1 MSEIVSTSKG
11 KNKKVLHVTSTYFPD
26 THGGVEEVIRQICLN
41 TKPHGIENRVF
52 TLSPNPF
59 PQTIKIEGSDVFR
72 AKKSFEIASC
82 RFSIEAISKYKELIE
97 WADIIH
103 YHFPWPFA
111 DFLHL
116 FCKVSKKSIVTYH
129 SDVVRQKNL
138 NKLYTP
144 VMHSFLKSMNKIIT
158 TSLNYSQSS
167 KILKGYKD
175 KVEIIPIGLNEK
187 SYPVPSKNETDLIQS
202 KVGNDFILFVGM
214 FRNYKGLNYL
224 LKSAQD
230 ISTNIVIAGKG
241 PLEKELKNIVNN
253 LRLSNIQFLGEVS
266 EVEKVALFK
275 LCRAVVLPSHLR
287 SEAFGVTLIEGS
299 MYGKPLISTE
309 IGTGTSYINL
319 NGKTGIVVPPRD
331 SKSLK
336 NAIIK
341 ISSDLSLSKKMGHS
355 SRLRYEELFTGQTMG
370 QKYLTLYNAL

>member
-41 TKPHGIENRVF
+41 TKPHGIESRVF

-59 PQTIKIEGSDVFR
+59 PQTIKIEGCDVFR

-116 FCKVSKKSIVTYH
+116 LCKVSKKSIVTYH

-144 VMHSFLKSMNKIIT
+144 VMHYFLKSMNKIIT

-167 KILKGYKD
+167 KILKEYKD

-187 SYPVPSKNETDLIQS
+187 SYPVPSKNEIDLTQS

-230 ISTNIVIAGKG
+230 ISTNIVLVGKG

-253 LRLSNIQFLGEVS
+253 LRLSNIQFLGEVN

>member
-1 MSEIVSTSKG
+1 MSKVVSACEV
-11 KNKKVLHVTSTYFPD
+11 KNKRVLHIASTYFPD
-26 THGGVEEVIRQICLN
+26 SHGGVEEVIRQICLN
-41 TKPHGIENRVF
+41 TNSHGIESRVF

-59 PQTIKIEGSDVFR
+59 PIKIMVEGCDVFR
-72 AKKSFEIASC
+72 AKKNFEIASC
-82 RFSIEAISKYKELIE
+82 RFSIEAITKYKELVD

-116 FCKVSKKSIVTYH
+116 FCKVQKKSIVTYH

-144 VMHSFLKSMNKIIT
+144 VMHAFLKSVDKIVA

-167 KILKGYKD
+167 PVLKQYRD
-175 KVEIIPIGLNEK
+175 KVEVIPIGLDES
-187 SYPVPSKNETDLIQS
+187 SYPVPSKSEVDLVES
-202 KVGNDFILFVGM
+202 KTGNDFFLFVGM
-214 FRNYKGLNYL
+214 FRKYKGLNYL
-224 LKSAQD
+224 LQSAQE
-230 ISTNIVIAGKG
+230 ISMKIVIAGKG
-241 PLEKELKNIVNN
+241 PLEKELKQIVSKLGLLNV
-253 LRLSNIQFLGEVS
+253 QFLGEVS

-287 SEAFGVTLIEGS
+287 SEAFGVTLIEGA

-309 IGTGTSYINL
+309 LNTGTSYINL

-331 SKSLK
+331 YISLK
-336 NAIIK
+336 NAIIR

-355 SRLRYEELFTGQTMG
+355 SRLRYEELFTGQIMG
-370 QKYLTLYNAL
+370 EKYLDLYNAL